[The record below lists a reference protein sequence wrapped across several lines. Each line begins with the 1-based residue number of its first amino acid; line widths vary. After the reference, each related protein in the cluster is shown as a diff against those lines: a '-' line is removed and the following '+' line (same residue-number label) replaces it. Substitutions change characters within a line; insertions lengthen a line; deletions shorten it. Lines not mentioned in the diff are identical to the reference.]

1 MTLQFSALTAATP
14 TPETLAATYAALNAR
29 LDSGDIA
36 GAVAEWETARRAVED
51 WSALTH
57 LRFEQDTEDAARKA
71 ALDYRDELS
80 PTITNH
86 ETTFKTRLL
95 THANREAVEKAAGT
109 HALRLWETDITTFS
123 PEIECDLQEES
134 KLQSR
139 YTALLASAKI
149 EIEGKTVNLSGLAP
163 YQQSH
168 DRALRHKAEQ
178 ARWDFFSKNAEAF
191 DEIYRLS
198 RETAHQNGAQAGVR
212 EFCRAWLPPHAPGG
226 LFRRRCRRL
235 SRAGAAACH
244 PIGASVFRTAPRA
257 GRLGQAPCL
266 G

>member
-1 MTLQFSALTAATP
+1 M
-14 TPETLAATYAALNAR
+14 
-29 LDSGDIA
+29 
-36 GAVAEWETARRAVED
+36 ED

-86 ETTFKTRLL
+86 ETAFKTRLL
-95 THANREAVEKAAGT
+95 THADREAVEKAAGT
-109 HALRLWETDITTFS
+109 HATRLWETDITTFS
-123 PEIECDLQEES
+123 PEIESDLQEES

-178 ARWDFFSKNAEAF
+178 ARGIFSVRTPK
-191 DEIYRLS
+191 LS
-198 RETAHQNGAQAGVR
+198 TRSIT
-212 EFCRAWLPPHAPGG
+212 
-226 LFRRRCRRL
+226 L
-235 SRAGAAACH
+235 S
-244 PIGASVFRTAPRA
+244 
-257 GRLGQAPCL
+257 
-266 G
+266 